1 LHTKV
6 RLDSQQVPRDLI
18 HERHFVSGARTA
30 RRAAQE
36 YLARFRDLIGTKAE
50 ELNNRSRRPE
60 SDLIDAGIEYRF
72 YAEKPQFGTT
82 SVAYYQTVFGL
93 PVWEAGLQST

>member
-1 LHTKV
+1 MLEK
-6 RLDSQQVPRDLI
+6 LYLSFAYEGQIDSQQVPRDLI

-50 ELNNRSRRPE
+50 ELNNLSPSPR
-60 SDLIDAGIEYRF
+60 
-72 YAEKPQFGTT
+72 
-82 SVAYYQTVFGL
+82 
-93 PVWEAGLQST
+93 